1 MIFFFMNLSR
11 LITGIVMIV
20 GGLFLI
26 ILSFF
31 IKEAPWVALIYGIP
45 VLIIGV
51 FILLNKKED
60 KIEPIK
66 QTGGKN
72 KND

>member
-1 MIFFFMNLSR
+1 MNLSR
-11 LITGIVMIV
+11 LITGIAMVV

-31 IKEAPWVALIYGIP
+31 IKEVPWVALIYGIP
-45 VLIIGV
+45 ILIIGV

-60 KIEPIK
+60 KIEQIK
-66 QTGGKN
+66 KAGGK
-72 KND
+72 K

>member
-1 MIFFFMNLSR
+1 MNLSR

-31 IKEAPWVALIYGIP
+31 VKEASWVALMYGIP
-45 VLIIGV
+45 ILIIGV

-60 KIEPIK
+60 KIEQIK
-66 QTGGKN
+66 QAGGK
-72 KND
+72 K